1 MTRLVFCKKLDR
13 QSPGLE
19 FPPYPGELGQRIYDS
34 ISAEAWER
42 WLRYQ
47 TIIMNE
53 NGLSAIKPEH
63 IELIEGL
70 MVEFLFNESV

>member
-1 MTRLVFCKKLDR
+1 MTRMVFCKKLNQ